1 MSSADSKKVV
11 VAALA
16 GNLAIA
22 ACKFGAAFLSSS
34 TATLAEAVHSLAD
47 SGNQGLLLV
56 GLHLATRPPDER
68 FPFGRAA
75 EKYFW
80 AFVVAL
86 MLFSVGG
93 AFAIYEGILH
103 LLHLSGSVHEARV
116 LSYAVGGVDVSF
128 DAVYLNYA
136 VLGLSI
142 VFESLSFRVA
152 FREFKI
158 MAEGKPLLRFL
169 MEARDPTIPLVLAED
184 AAALIGLAIALTA
197 VVLSHV
203 TGNTFWDPVG
213 SIVIGVLLTFVAVT
227 LARVTHGLLI
237 GRAAAA
243 PDRQR
248 VLDIAKEVP
257 GIERVTQMLTMHL
270 GPDVGILALKVAFQK
285 DMRIADAEVCT
296 DDLESRLRAELPE
309 MRKIFVEA
317 DSRGDG
323 RGLEVGAES

>member
-47 SGNQGLLLV
+47 TGNQGLLLI
-56 GLHLATRPPDER
+56 GIHLATRPPDER
-68 FPFGRAA
+68 FPFGRSA

-86 MLFSVGG
+86 MLFSIGG

-103 LLHLSGSVHEARV
+103 LLHLSGTVHEARV
-116 LSYAVGGVDVSF
+116 LSYAIGGTTIAF

-136 VLGLSI
+136 VLGLS
-142 VFESLSFRVA
+142 VLFESLSFRVA
-152 FREFKI
+152 FREFKV
-158 MAEGKPLLRFL
+158 MAEGKPLFKFL

-184 AAALIGLAIALTA
+184 AAALVGLLIALGA

-203 TGNTFWDPVG
+203 TGNTFWDPLG
-213 SIVIGVLLTFVAVT
+213 SIVIGALLTLVAVT

-237 GRAAAA
+237 GRAASVE
-243 PDRQR
+243 DRQR
-248 VLDIAKEVP
+248 ILDIAKEVP

-270 GPDVGILALKVAFQK
+270 GPDVVILALKVAFRG
-285 DMRIADAEVCT
+285 DMKIVDAEACT
-296 DDLESRLRAELPE
+296 NDLEARLRSELPE
-309 MRKIFVEA
+309 MRKIFVEP

-323 RGLEVGAES
+323 RGLKVVAEA